1 MRKAI
6 FWNFIAKTI
15 RLKNY
20 NMSKVEQ
27 LNELLHRELAEGIN
41 REVEFPD
48 VFVTV
53 AYVSCTPDLQYAKVA
68 VSVLPDRMAGT
79 ALKKLKAASGRIA
92 AGIVK
97 KTRLRKVPHLLWEF
111 DPTER
116 KAAILEDVFLHID
129 EEDENE
135 ESL

>member
-1 MRKAI
+1 
-6 FWNFIAKTI
+6 
-15 RLKNY
+15 
-20 NMSKVEQ
+20 MSKVEQ

-41 REVEFPD
+41 RGGDSRCFRDRCLCFLPPICNMPKWR
-48 VFVTV
+48 FR
-53 AYVSCTPDLQYAKVA
+53 SCRTEWRIA
-68 VSVLPDRMAGT
+68 

-97 KTRLRKVPHLLWEF
+97 KTRLRRVPHLLWG

-116 KAAILEDVFLHID
+116 KAAILEDVFLRID
-129 EEDENE
+129 EEDEND